1 MNRQYKLRGLA
12 AAAGMVALG
21 MVGGSPAALA
31 QGLQHFAVLSG
42 GSVVSA
48 TGQAAAGDPDG
59 SGAVALISDDAGVVC
74 ISILTVRIGAATAAS
89 VREKTAGAN
98 SPVVVIALTPPTGTP
113 GRSTTCVTNPAKL
126 SLLRLKPNHFYV
138 DVRTA
143 EFPNGALRGNLF

>member
-1 MNRQYKLRGLA
+1 MSRQYKLRGLA

-31 QGLQHFAVLSG
+31 QGLQHFGVLSG
-42 GSVVSA
+42 GSVVGPG
-48 TGQAAAGDPDG
+48 GQAAAGDPDG

-74 ISILTVRIGAATAAS
+74 ISLLTVRIGAATAAG

-98 SPVVVIALTPPTGTP
+98 GPLVFALTPPTGTP
-113 GRSTTCVTNPAKL
+113 GRSTTCVTGPARL

-143 EFPNGALRGNLF
+143 DFPNGALRANLF